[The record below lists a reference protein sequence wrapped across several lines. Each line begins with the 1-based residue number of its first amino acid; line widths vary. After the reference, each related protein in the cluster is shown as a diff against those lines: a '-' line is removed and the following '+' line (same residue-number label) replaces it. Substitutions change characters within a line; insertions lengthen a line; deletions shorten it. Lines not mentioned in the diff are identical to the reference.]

1 MLSHIPP
8 TYPAANQPSSPNKC
22 SPSPLASARLP
33 ARLQRGTIKLVP
45 RLDLAGMAA
54 RKPEDA
60 RSNFGKQPKVK
71 PPARPFNPDEV
82 RCTPFECMQ
91 GNTSSGQL
99 AISNAAPAG
108 RGGAGP
114 GRILCIS
121 LCV

>member
-71 PPARPFNPDEV
+71 PR
-82 RCTPFECMQ
+82 R
-91 GNTSSGQL
+91 L
-99 AISNAAPAG
+99 NACRGTQVAG
-108 RGGAGP
+108 SWQSAMLHQQGGAGQDSVHIP
-114 GRILCIS
+114 
-121 LCV
+121 LCVVCPS